1 MSQSNPYQPPL
12 SQVADVEGSTE
23 WGKFIDGGRP
33 VEAGQGWAWLAS
45 GFDFFR
51 RRPGT
56 WLGMTVIFGL
66 IFIGGSLLPFVGLL
80 ISLLFP
86 VFLAGMLI
94 GCRELERDGN
104 FGVGHLFAAFG
115 GMTGRLV
122 LLSVFNIVAWIV
134 LAIPLVLIM
143 GTSLAGLTS
152 GDPAAILAAGP
163 AFVIGV
169 LVAVALSVPIYM
181 ALWFA
186 PCLGGVQRRGT
197 GAGAL
202 PELSRV
208 PEEHDAVPALRRA
221 AHHTFRAR
229 RDTVRAG
236 LPGRHSHDWLPPFTR
251 AIATSSIPRRDAGA
265 RRQRPPATPRSAR
278 NLTLF
283 QLDNSINAS
292 GCICLTRMNVVK
304 FSAFHGVPT
313 GAVP

>member
-1 MSQSNPYQPPL
+1 MSQGNPYQPPL

-45 GFDFFR
+45 GFDLFR
-51 RRPGT
+51 RRPVT

-66 IFIGGSLLPFVGLL
+66 IFVGGSLLPFVGVL

-94 GCRELERDGN
+94 GCRDLERDGN

-115 GMTGRLV
+115 GTTGRLV

-134 LAIPLVLIM
+134 LAMPLVLMM

-152 GDPAAILAAGP
+152 GDPAAIMAAGP
-163 AFVIGV
+163 AFVVGV

-186 PCLGGVQRRGT
+186 PCLVVFNDLGPVQALSQSFRACLKNMMPFLLYGVLLIILLMLAAIPFGL
-197 GAGAL
+197 GFL
-202 PELSRV
+202 V
-208 PEEHDAVPALRRA
+208 AVPMTVASIYA
-221 AHHTFRAR
+221 GY
-229 RDTVRAG
+229 RDI
-236 LPGRHSHDWLPPFTR
+236 FY
-251 AIATSSIPRRDAGA
+251 TSA
-265 RRQRPPATPRSAR
+265 
-278 NLTLF
+278 
-283 QLDNSINAS
+283 
-292 GCICLTRMNVVK
+292 
-304 FSAFHGVPT
+304 
-313 GAVP
+313 